1 MSLEDGITR
10 DSVGEGTPSTHSLEV
25 RLARPDEVDTVL
37 AFYHEMIDVMVGTD
51 FDILWKY
58 DEHPSNDFIRT
69 SVQNGYAF
77 VGIADDGNM
86 ACGCVIDHDPAPGYE
101 CAPWEVNAD
110 AHEIGI
116 VHSVATLPQYHR
128 RGYAEALMREAIE
141 KCRAQGMKSLQLDTF
156 TTNDRAHG
164 LYRKLGFREV
174 GPQEVFYEDLGHV
187 TLDMFEYV
195 F

>member
-1 MSLEDGITR
+1 MIREGSITDGSLSENEPDTL
-10 DSVGEGTPSTHSLEV
+10 SLEV
-25 RLARPDEVDTVL
+25 RLARPDEVDAVL
-37 AFYHEMIDVMVGTD
+37 AFYHEMIEVMVGTD

-77 VGIADDGNM
+77 IGIADDGNI

-101 CAPWEVNAD
+101 NAPWEVKAGKD
-110 AHEIGI
+110 EIGI

-128 RGYAEALMREAIE
+128 RGYAETLMQGAIE
-141 KCRAQGMKSLQLDTF
+141 SCRDSGLKSLQLDTF
-156 TTNDRAHG
+156 TTNDRAHK

-174 GPQEVFYEDLGHV
+174 GPQEVFYDDLGHV